1 MGFEG
6 KYKKT
11 LDQFTRRAVAALG
24 DTIEAI
30 VVYGSVARGEARDD
44 SDIDILIL
52 TREGSRIADQVLEL
66 NYDLDLENQTVSLHV
81 YYIPEEFEQLLSVG
95 SPFADDV
102 ISQGMVL
109 YDSGT
114 FQRLRAQVPGI
125 SR

>member
-81 YYIPEEFEQLLSVG
+81 YYTPEEFEQLLSVG

-114 FQRLRAQVPGI
+114 FQRLRAQMPGI